1 MYSASLHFGAT
12 GRKEWERK
20 NSYRGHACI
29 RAIVACI
36 LLKLYTV
43 YTDVRSALCT
53 YTYVQICHIIVTS
66 GAYEPLIS
74 PIRV

>member
-29 RAIVACI
+29 RAIVVACI

-43 YTDVRSALCT
+43 YADVRSPLC
-53 YTYVQICHIIVTS
+53 TYVQICHIIVTS
-66 GAYEPLIS
+66 GVYESLIS

>member
-20 NSYRGHACI
+20 NSYHGHACI
-29 RAIVACI
+29 RAIVVACI

-43 YTDVRSALCT
+43 YADVHAC
-53 YTYVQICHIIVTS
+53 
-66 GAYEPLIS
+66 A
-74 PIRV
+74 